1 MKVWW
6 VWEVGLAGEGK
17 EGRRRDAGAIAE
29 ESRRS
34 HSAATPTSPE
44 GYAAKGAS
52 AALPRLDD
60 AQWHRLRRAPCICT
74 LGGVTRPIT
83 LSPRPAGL
91 ARLDV
96 DSRRLLGFDQ
106 EDWGLC

>member
-34 HSAATPTSPE
+34 HSVATPTSPE

-60 AQWHRLRRAPCICT
+60 AQWHRLRRGALHLHPW
-74 LGGVTRPIT
+74 
-83 LSPRPAGL
+83 
-91 ARLDV
+91 
-96 DSRRLLGFDQ
+96 RRNQTHHTFTTA
-106 EDWGLC
+106 C